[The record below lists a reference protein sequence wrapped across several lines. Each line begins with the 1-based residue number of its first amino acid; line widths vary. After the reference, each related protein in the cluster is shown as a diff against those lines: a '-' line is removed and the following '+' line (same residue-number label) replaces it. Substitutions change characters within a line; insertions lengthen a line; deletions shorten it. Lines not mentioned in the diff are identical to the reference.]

1 MRTRVDP
8 HVSTSEKPTNLSA
21 HFPLIVDPRISDED
35 HVVMQNVLS
44 VLKNRFIT
52 MSVYNTPQFDD
63 DGYRVQFI
71 GVQSAVPYKAL
82 SEIHLLSPRLIKNVR
97 ISAIE
102 QCDTQSQPCAKI
114 LLEVMFGYHK
124 TSQLTLRSESMLSD
138 NSSTNWLLGY
148 KYGAREHV
156 SIQMPD
162 DFQHLPIDDQVRL
175 QQIVFLVHHMRD
187 GLPMIYMQ
195 LDKFSYEPYRDA
207 SLAAS
212 SSSSSNLPKMDVRE
226 YNLSFFN
233 LDHVDSDFINY
244 LTVLLGTHISKVI
257 VAPYM
262 FELKLPSTGFVELEG
277 DGDDGNDGD
286 TEDEEDEK
294 EKDEVD
300 KHTRASVK
308 KRKTSN
314 HSAPQIAT
322 VRLMFRVQGSTSRI
336 QQTYGLPD
344 ESATLSLVRK
354 AAPTSAVA
362 IGNLDVSRM
371 WAHLGKRGVGIALH
385 TETDVETDGECDHR
399 SKRKVGQL
407 DLR

>member
-1 MRTRVDP
+1 MNGLMRTRVDP

-63 DGYRVQFI
+63 DGYRIQFI

-102 QCDTQSQPCAKI
+102 QRTAHQHQPCAKI

-124 TSQLTLRSESMLSD
+124 TSQLVLRSETMMSD
-138 NSSTNWLLGY
+138 NCSTNWLLGY
-148 KYGAREHV
+148 KSGAREHAP
-156 SIQMPD
+156 IQMPD

-195 LDKFSYEPYRDA
+195 LDKFSYEPYGGA
-207 SLAAS
+207 SAP
-212 SSSSSNLPKMDVRE
+212 SSSSSNPPKMDVRE

-233 LDHVDSDFINY
+233 LDYVDSDFINY

-262 FELKLPSTGFVELEG
+262 FELKLPSTGFVELE
-277 DGDDGNDGD
+277 DDGNDGD
-286 TEDEEDEK
+286 TEDEEEQTG
-294 EKDEVD
+294 EEGVD
-300 KHTRASVK
+300 KHARASAK
-308 KRKTSN
+308 KPTTN
-314 HSAPQIAT
+314 HHIGPQIAT

-362 IGNLDVSRM
+362 IANLDVSRM

-385 TETDVETDGECDHR
+385 TETDVETDGESDHR
-399 SKRKVGQL
+399 NKRKV
-407 DLR
+407 